1 MVHGT
6 GENPNE
12 CISRENIYTMTLC
25 EKFLTQLKYR
35 KIKIGVILLHK
46 ILFLFARLSRFLYFG
61 DLNTRRIK
69 SRVGASQC

>member
-12 CISRENIYTMTLC
+12 CKSRENIYTITLC

-35 KIKIGVILLHK
+35 KIKIGVIRLHK
-46 ILFLFARLSRFLYFG
+46 ILFFFARLSRFLYFWVFKYPE
-61 DLNTRRIK
+61 NQI
-69 SRVGASQC
+69 

>member
-12 CISRENIYTMTLC
+12 CKSRENIYTITFC

-46 ILFLFARLSRFLYFG
+46 ILFFFARLSRSL
-61 DLNTRRIK
+61 
-69 SRVGASQC
+69 